1 MIWNLSPWWL
11 FLAVAAVAV
20 LAFIFS
26 LGLNAIIGRDGFGP
40 FGTMGIVTGGF
51 FGSIYGVNA
60 YGVRL
65 SELQEAVFAGLV
77 GAFIVEEGDEVLS
90 ITASGQVVRSPVNAE
105 FRPTGRSAMGV
116 KFVTPKK
123 NDSVVVVARSVEAKV
138 DAEDGAEDGTE
149 DGVEDGAQP
158 VEIADDS
165 TTGATIDADDASD
178 PVGQSTEDVPDDD
191 TEDES

>member
-65 SELQEAVFAGLV
+65 SELQEAGSLSNSAQAEG
-77 GAFIVEEGDEVLS
+77 IEERLASMEARLAEQEASIRHVLELL
-90 ITASGQVVRSPVNAE
+90 IAHFETD
-105 FRPTGRSAMGV
+105 GRR
-116 KFVTPKK
+116 
-123 NDSVVVVARSVEAKV
+123 VAA
-138 DAEDGAEDGTE
+138 
-149 DGVEDGAQP
+149 
-158 VEIADDS
+158 
-165 TTGATIDADDASD
+165 
-178 PVGQSTEDVPDDD
+178 
-191 TEDES
+191 

>member
-51 FGSIYGVNA
+51 FGSIYSVNA

-77 GAFIVEEGDEVLS
+77 GAFIILMTLLLLKAAVSRL
-90 ITASGQVVRSPVNAE
+90 
-105 FRPTGRSAMGV
+105 
-116 KFVTPKK
+116 
-123 NDSVVVVARSVEAKV
+123 
-138 DAEDGAEDGTE
+138 
-149 DGVEDGAQP
+149 
-158 VEIADDS
+158 
-165 TTGATIDADDASD
+165 
-178 PVGQSTEDVPDDD
+178 
-191 TEDES
+191 

>member
-65 SELQEAVFAGLV
+65 SELQEAVFAEGAVRVGTVIKMDERRDKPASMQDKV
-77 GAFIVEEGDEVLS
+77 GAVLR
-90 ITASGQVVRSPVNAE
+90 GLGRERS
-105 FRPTGRSAMGV
+105 
-116 KFVTPKK
+116 
-123 NDSVVVVARSVEAKV
+123 
-138 DAEDGAEDGTE
+138 
-149 DGVEDGAQP
+149 
-158 VEIADDS
+158 
-165 TTGATIDADDASD
+165 
-178 PVGQSTEDVPDDD
+178 
-191 TEDES
+191 